1 MKNWISAAIIALGLF
16 ALGLSIR
23 SGITSTDRNRVV
35 AVRGLCEREVQANKV
50 TWPLTYNLVGNDLP
64 SLYDQMEVTNKIVVD
79 YLVSNGLNN
88 DEICIGAPSLS
99 DAGANQYNREK
110 YSNRYL
116 LTSTVTVTSEQ
127 VDLVRKLINRQG
139 ELMKKGISI
148 VEESWNNRTIY
159 EYTDLNVIKPEMIA
173 EATKNAREAANKFAE
188 DSGSKIGQIKDAQQG
203 QFSIEDRDPYTPFIK
218 NVRVVTYI
226 NYYLEN

>member
-1 MKNWISAAIIALGLF
+1 MKSWISAAIIALGLL
-16 ALGLSIR
+16 ALGLCIR
-23 SGITSTDRNRVV
+23 SGIASKDRNRVV

-64 SLYDQMEVTNKIVVD
+64 SLYDRMEVNNKIVID
-79 YLVSNGLNN
+79 YLISNGLSR
-88 DEICIGAPSLS
+88 DDISVGAPSLS
-99 DAGANQYNREK
+99 DTEANQYNRES
-110 YSNRYL
+110 YTNRYL
-116 LTSTVTVTSEQ
+116 LTSTVTVTSDQ
-127 VDLVRKLINRQG
+127 VDLVRKLINQQG

-148 VEESWNNRTIY
+148 MAEGWNNRTIY

-188 DSGSKIGQIKDAQQG
+188 DSGSKIGEIKDAQQG

-218 NVRVVTYI
+218 NIRVVTYI
-226 NYYLEN
+226 DYYLEN